1 MQHLAP
7 RAAVQTA
14 PRPGAALE
22 SDFLHVGF
30 PSMKRFLGLFAAA
43 VLVSFCAACA
53 QGGSAPS
60 SGASGITMYGT
71 IDEGV
76 AVHK

>member
-1 MQHLAP
+1 
-7 RAAVQTA
+7 
-14 PRPGAALE
+14 
-22 SDFLHVGF
+22 
-30 PSMKRFLGLFAAA
+30 MKRFLGLFAAA
-43 VLVSFCAACA
+43 ALLSLCAACA

-76 AVHK
+76 SFHK

>member
-1 MQHLAP
+1 
-7 RAAVQTA
+7 
-14 PRPGAALE
+14 
-22 SDFLHVGF
+22 
-30 PSMKRFLGLFAAA
+30 MKRFLARFVAPLAAA
-43 VLVSFCAACA
+43 ALVSLCAACA

-76 AVHK
+76 TFHK